1 MKSLYEKAF
10 SAITKIIDKQIDAYE
25 DQKDAA
31 IKALEAERDARK
43 EAIEQQKEQ
52 LQEQID
58 SIEKQISL
66 KQEEI
71 DAINDANK
79 AKETEINLEKERYNL
94 MRLMNQ
100 RTNLVYK
107 GGQMVY
113 MADEAAIK
121 DQQQKVQESE
131 DQVRINKIE
140 QEITVLEKRKS
151 VLEEQQ
157 DALDKQLEKIDE
169 YYDKLIAQTEA
180 SFDALIN
187 GLEEYKSRWEELAE
201 IEEQAEMEAILEQLG
216 ITTED
221 VLSMSGD
228 TFENVKLKYL
238 ECLRS
243 IYDGND
249 DMLNALS
256 KVTGVGMDG
265 ISGHIEK
272 TQNYIDGLDKID
284 FTNLSTAL
292 QDLGGDFGTVADAAK
307 DATSAISGTGGA
319 STGSKTS
326 GKTTSAGA
334 GKGKSG
340 ESGAS
345 SGNAD
350 SFYGAISS
358 GAEEAKEDLKE
369 ISGAFAGEEEGSV
382 LNAIDTVIT
391 KIGKSTEEEE
401 AESDSF
407 VGTIEQAKVSGSE
420 DLTELGGAFD
430 SLQENIQGVID
441 KVGELIAKI
450 GEAAAALSSLES
462 GVASINTSGGGGS
475 SVRHT
480 AVFQKDGTMGKA
492 FAVGTQGLKH
502 DEELAVRSEFYQ
514 PELTIYPDGTAEL
527 TNSPTAGFL
536 PKDTIVFNERQ
547 TRKLLNNKG
556 QVLGNAY
563 ATGTGANENGVM
575 YALFSH
581 AVFDKSKF
589 DAAMKNNM
597 NYQVFDSINT
607 HVGSID
613 TKTAEIARN
622 ISHVKN
628 DSNNIIDVT
637 IGDIHLHEVQKVD
650 GLADAIHRRL
660 PSMVMQRLNK

>member
-180 SFDALIN
+180 SFDALIK

-201 IEEQAEMEAILEQLG
+201 IEEQAEMQAILEELE
-216 ITTED
+216 ITNED
-221 VLSMSGD
+221 VLSMSAE
-228 TFENVKLKYL
+228 TFEEVKAKYLACLKDLYAGNEEMTKSIGELGNVK
-238 ECLRS
+238 
-243 IYDGND
+243 
-249 DMLNALS
+249 
-256 KVTGVGMDG
+256 MDG
-265 ISGHIEK
+265 LVGHLK
-272 TQNYIDGLDKID
+272 STQEYIDGLNEVN
-284 FTNLSTAL
+284 FSNMTTAL
-292 QDLGGDFGTVADAAK
+292 EGLQGGFGNVADSVKEVASAVGVG
-307 DATSAISGTGGA
+307 TSSADSKGGETGSTGKGGESAA
-319 STGSKTS
+319 STGGSNS
-326 GKTTSAGA
+326 L
-334 GKGKSG
+334 
-340 ESGAS
+340 
-345 SGNAD
+345 
-350 SFYGAISS
+350 FGAISS
-358 GAEEAKEDLKE
+358 GSDSAQKDVEDL
-369 ISGAFAGEEEGSV
+369 
-382 LNAIDTVIT
+382 
-391 KIGKSTEEEE
+391 
-401 AESDSF
+401 
-407 VGTIEQAKVSGSE
+407 
-420 DLTELGGAFD
+420 
-430 SLQENIQGVID
+430 
-441 KVGELIAKI
+441 
-450 GEAAAALSSLES
+450 
-462 GVASINTSGGGGS
+462 
-475 SVRHT
+475 
-480 AVFQKDGTMGKA
+480 GKA
-492 FAVGTQGLKH
+492 FAGSSEGENDSEGEGGGTSLKDKINEVTDAVGDAETDNSMIGTIAASPEAVQPVIEKMNSMFESLRDKVWEVTNAVYSLIAAINQVNSMSVSPGYTANKPGYENLTPFATGTVGNAFADGTRYNGLDKR
-502 DEELAVRSEFYQ
+502 EKNALVSEYGQ
-514 PELTIYPDGTAEL
+514 QELTVLPNGKTIL
-527 TNSPTAGFL
+527 TDEPTLMDL
-536 PKDTIVFNERQ
+536 PKGTVIYDNDQ
-547 TRKLLNNKG
+547 TKRILSGK
-556 QVLGNAY
+556 QVLGKAY
-563 ATGTGANENGVM
+563 ATGTSNNE
-575 YALFSH
+575 ALYSMLSH
-581 AVFDKSKF
+581 AIFDKENF
-589 DAAMKNNM
+589 DMSMLNTM
-597 NYQVFDSINT
+597 SGQILDSINT
-607 HVGSID
+607 HVSAID
-613 TKTAEIARN
+613 TTTTEIARN

-628 DSNNIIDVT
+628 DSNNTVDVT